1 MSERSHDRGN
11 SLAMVIY
18 NLLNPVP
25 YGFFIAGLI
34 FDIIYLYSTNVIWGK
49 SASWLIALGLIFA
62 IIPRLINLA
71 QVWFYTPRRPAAKID
86 FWLNLIAII
95 AALVNCF
102 VHSRDAW
109 AIAPQNVIYSSITV
123 ICLLIANIISSAC
136 LTNNKGV
143 RHE

>member
-1 MSERSHDRGN
+1 MSERSHDRRN
-11 SLAMVIY
+11 SLATVIF
-18 NLLNPVP
+18 NLLNPIP
-25 YGFFIAGLI
+25 YGFFIAGWI
-34 FDIIYLYSTNVIWGK
+34 FDIIYLNSTNVMWGK
-49 SASWLIALGLIFA
+49 CASWLIALGLIFA

-71 QVWFYTPRRPAAKID
+71 QVWFFAPRLPAAKID
-86 FWLNLIAII
+86 FWLNVIAII
-95 AALVNCF
+95 SAIVNCF

-136 LTNNKGV
+136 QTNNKGV